1 LKLML
6 STGFTLA
13 AVRAAQ
19 ADAPPT
25 LRRAIPRTGETIPAV
40 GLGTW
45 QTFDVDSSESATAPS
60 LARGPRL
67 DPIGEKERAPLREV
81 LKQFVALGGSVV
93 DSSPMYGAS
102 ERVVGDL
109 AAELGAHGKLFLA
122 TKVWTDGRAAGI
134 EQMEDSLRLLR
145 AERIDLM
152 QVHNLLDWRT
162 HIKTLREW
170 KQAGRIRYIGITHYH
185 SGAYDELERVM
196 KEADPDFVQ
205 LNYSIVSREAERRLL
220 PLAAERR
227 MAVLVNRPF
236 EGAALFRKVR
246 DKPLPPWAA
255 EFDCAS
261 WAQFFLKFILSHP
274 AVSCAI
280 PATSKVKHLVDNM
293 HAGRGRLPDR
303 VLRERMAQHLHA
315 L

>member
-1 LKLML
+1 MMVT
-6 STGFTLA
+6 TGLTVA
-13 AVRAAQ
+13 AARAAK
-19 ADAPPT
+19 AETKPM
-25 LRRAIPRTGETIPAV
+25 LRRAIPRSGEMIPAV

-45 QTFDVDSSESATAPS
+45 QTFDVGSS
-60 LARGPRL
+60 
-67 DPIGEKERAPLREV
+67 DKERAPLREV

-109 AAELGAHGKLFLA
+109 AAELGAHGKLFIA
-122 TKVWTDGRAAGI
+122 TKVWADGRAAGI
-134 EQMEDSLRLLR
+134 GQMEESMRLLR
-145 AERIDLM
+145 AAHIDLM
-152 QVHNLLDWRT
+152 QVHNLVDWRT

-170 KQAGRIRYIGITHYH
+170 KEAKRVRYIGITHYH

-205 LNYSIVSREAERRLL
+205 LNYSIVSREAEQRLL

-236 EGAALFRKVR
+236 ETAALFRKVR
-246 DKPLPPWAA
+246 DKALPAWAA

-274 AVSCAI
+274 AVTCAI
-280 PATSKVKHLVDNM
+280 PATSKVAHLVDNM
-293 HAGRGRLPDR
+293 QGGVGCLPDKAM
-303 VLRERMAQHLHA
+303 RERMAQHLRA

>member
-1 LKLML
+1 MGLSRRDVLKLMVT
-6 STGFTLA
+6 TGLTVA
-13 AVRAAQ
+13 AARAAK
-19 ADAPPT
+19 AETKPM
-25 LRRAIPRTGETIPAV
+25 LRRAIPRTGEMIPAV

-45 QTFDVDSSESATAPS
+45 QTFDVGSS
-60 LARGPRL
+60 
-67 DPIGEKERAPLREV
+67 DKERAPLREV

-93 DSSPMYGAS
+93 DSSPMYGSS

-109 AAELGAHGKLFLA
+109 ATELGAHGKLFIA
-122 TKVWTDGRAAGI
+122 TKVWTDGRTTGI
-134 EQMEDSLRLLR
+134 GQMEESMRLLR

-152 QVHNLLDWRT
+152 QVHNLVDWRT

-170 KQAGRIRYIGITHYH
+170 KETKRVRYIGITHYH

-205 LNYSIVSREAERRLL
+205 LNYSIVSREAEQRLL

-236 EGAALFRKVR
+236 ETAALFRKVR
-246 DKPLPPWAA
+246 DKALPAWAA
-255 EFDCAS
+255 EIDCAS

-274 AVSCAI
+274 AVTCAI
-280 PATSKVKHLVDNM
+280 PATSKVTHLVDNM
-293 HAGRGRLPDR
+293 QAGVGSLPDQAA
-303 VLRERMAQHLHA
+303 RERMAQHLRA
-315 L
+315 F

>member
-1 LKLML
+1 MGLSRRDVLKMML
-6 STGFTLA
+6 STGLTVA
-13 AVRAAQ
+13 AARAAK
-19 ADAPPT
+19 ADAKPM
-25 LRRAIPRTGETIPAV
+25 LRRAIPRTGEMIPAV

-45 QTFDVDSSESATAPS
+45 QTFDVGSS
-60 LARGPRL
+60 
-67 DPIGEKERAPLREV
+67 EKERAPLREV
-81 LKQFVALGGSVV
+81 LKQLVALGGSVV

-109 AAELGAHGKLFLA
+109 AAELGVHGKLFIA

-134 EQMEDSLRLLR
+134 GQMEESMRLLR

-152 QVHNLLDWRT
+152 QVHNLVDWRT

-170 KQAGRIRYIGITHYH
+170 KESKRVRYIGITHYH

-205 LNYSIVSREAERRLL
+205 LNYSIVSREAESRLL

-236 EGAALFRKVR
+236 ESAALFRKVR
-246 DKPLPPWAA
+246 DKPLPAWVA
-255 EFDCAS
+255 EIDCAS
-261 WAQFFLKFILSHP
+261 WAQFFLKFILSQP
-274 AVSCAI
+274 AVTCAI
-280 PATSKVKHLVDNM
+280 PATSKVAHLVDNM
-293 HAGRGRLPDR
+293 QAGVGRLPDKTM
-303 VLRERMAQHLHA
+303 RERMAQHLRTM
-315 L
+315 